1 MYSKGGVVVEKWYS
15 IQELADMLGISHT
28 SISRYINHFPHFF
41 EIKKTGK
48 RKMVSASGVK
58 VLRRVKELF
67 EEGKTKEEVRAILEG
82 DSPVVHVVDE
92 NEQLLT
98 YLNRIEEQ
106 NVLLLKEIQE
116 QRTFLQERD
125 KKFIEI
131 LNNVLETRQEVASD
145 VQQTKKRRWFNFFQ
159 NKK

>member
-1 MYSKGGVVVEKWYS
+1 MYSKGGVMMEKWYS
-15 IQELADMLGISHT
+15 IQELADMLGVSHT
-28 SISRYINHFPHFF
+28 SIFRYINHFPHFF
-41 EIKKTGK
+41 EIKKIGK

-67 EEGKTKEEVRAILEG
+67 EEGKAKEEVRTILEG
-82 DSPVVHVVDE
+82 DSPVVHVIDE

-106 NVLLLKEIQE
+106 NTLLLRELQE
-116 QRTFLQERD
+116 QKIFLQERD
-125 KKFIEI
+125 KKIFEM
-131 LNNVLETRQEVASD
+131 LNHVLETKQNIVSD
-145 VQQTKKRRWFNFFQ
+145 VEQTKKKSWFNFFQ